1 MAISVFMSSVAPPHR
16 PLGNIR
22 EWHVLRIPEFDWQLI
37 PLISCSKF
45 NDSSGRIEILF
56 EFCKIVI
63 ERKWME
69 AVKWSKV
76 LNILSGLPLPH
87 VFTTHPPTFILLHR
101 QPRHIH
107 PLWLNAVVKAPPKVL
122 KINPCGLFI
131 HSLAPS

>member
-63 ERKWME
+63 ERKLPSLEMDGGSKMVQG
-69 AVKWSKV
+69 AKYIKWFAIASR
-76 LNILSGLPLPH
+76 LYY
-87 VFTTHPPTFILLHR
+87 PPTHFHSSSPQATAHSPTL
-101 QPRHIH
+101 
-107 PLWLNAVVKAPPKVL
+107 VE
-122 KINPCGLFI
+122 CGCK
-131 HSLAPS
+131 STS